1 MVENMAIGLILGFV
15 VRTAY
20 ILELTQILSKHMT
33 LNTILDLSEFQFAY
47 L

>member
-1 MVENMAIGLILGFV
+1 MEENTRISLILGFV
-15 VRTAY
+15 VRIAY

-33 LNTILDLSEFQFAY
+33 LNTILSLSEFQFAY